1 MHDPNEFEQL
11 VASAEEALAAA
22 TTPGQRSRLATE
34 YLGRNGKLADLI
46 RGIKD
51 LDEADR
57 RRAGIAGNAAKARLE
72 QLFDAA
78 KNESAARPA
87 APVDVTLP
95 GTAYRIGHYHPVTLV
110 LRELED
116 VFRGLGFSVVD
127 GPEVEDDWHNFE
139 ALNIPADHPSRD
151 MQDTFYLAG
160 PEGRSGRD
168 AGSDRPRLLP
178 RTHTSG
184 VQIRAMEGAKPP
196 IRIIT
201 PGLVYRNEAEDATHS
216 AVFHQ
221 LEGLLVDDRV
231 TFADLKGVV
240 ASAMRLLLGADA
252 KIRFRP
258 SYFPYTEP
266 SAEIDMSS
274 PHIRGGEW
282 LELGGCGMVHPQ
294 VLRNVKWDAGKL
306 RGFAFGLGPDRIAM
320 LKYGIEDI
328 RSFFAP
334 DVRLL
339 EQF

>member
-11 VASAEEALAAA
+11 VADAEKALAD
-22 TTPGQRSRLATE
+22 TKTPDRRSRLATE

-51 LDEADR
+51 VDEADR
-57 RRAGIAGNAAKARLE
+57 RKAGIAGNAAKARLE

-87 APVDVTLP
+87 EPVDVTLP
-95 GTAYRIGHYHPVTLV
+95 GTSYRLGHYHPVTLV

-116 VFRGLGFSVVD
+116 IFRGLGFSVVD

-139 ALNIPADHPSRD
+139 ALNMPVDHPARD

-160 PEGRSGRD
+160 SE
-168 AGSDRPRLLP
+168 DRRLLP

-184 VQIRAMEGAKPP
+184 VQIRAMEGAEPP

-231 TFADLKGVV
+231 TFADLKGVI
-240 ASAMRLLLGADA
+240 ASAMRALLGADA

-274 PHIRGGEW
+274 PRIRGGEW

-294 VLRNVKWDAGKL
+294 VLRNVKWDPAKL